1 MAKRTLGL
9 AKAAKA
15 KKQKKEQEH
24 QESSASPDEESSSS
38 NQLTIELPEE
48 IDANDEISQLKGLHK
63 TYLQSE
69 RDNELL
75 VNGIIHECDRLLR
88 ENDSENKQPLPAVFH
103 AIYAIALA
111 ELSKFHTEELDKVKE
126 FFIAALER
134 VELGLEKNPNDINLL
149 VAKTKILLDQ
159 ISLQYIAPLTLESDV
174 KELDKEIDE
183 LLDAALSVYE
193 SVEARAKELKDYS
206 IFDDSETLDI
216 LEALDDILDIVD
228 NFGKENQGDDG
239 SDKDDDEDDD
249 EEEKSV
255 ELAETHPLYKIKN
268 SDKYDQWWRDH
279 THLYLDN
286 LEKLENGSPELK
298 REVCHRLGQSY
309 LRESE
314 VPYSV
319 FTTLKYDNEYD
330 GIEELEGLT
339 EKEAQKI
346 SQELITKALDY
357 LKQAKDEE
365 DPETWVSIAEAMI
378 SLGNLYEV
386 DSKEQEDLYLEAE
399 KILKRAN
406 NVTNGKFQEELDN
419 LLP

>member
-24 QESSASPDEESSSS
+24 QEISASPDEESSSS

-228 NFGKENQGDDG
+228 NFGKENQ
-239 SDKDDDEDDD
+239 
-249 EEEKSV
+249 EEKSV

-319 FTTLKYDNEYD
+319 FTTLKYDMK
-330 GIEELEGLT
+330 
-339 EKEAQKI
+339 KEAQKI

-399 KILKRAN
+399 KILKGQIMSPMEN
-406 NVTNGKFQEELDN
+406 SKKN
-419 LLP
+419 

>member
-24 QESSASPDEESSSS
+24 QEISASPDEESSSS

-134 VELGLEKNPNDINLL
+134 VESGLEKNPNDINLL

-239 SDKDDDEDDD
+239 SDEDDEEDDD

-319 FTTLKYDNEYD
+319 FTKLKYDDEYD

>member
-24 QESSASPDEESSSS
+24 QEISASPDEESSSS

>member
-1 MAKRTLGL
+1 MATRTLGL

-24 QESSASPDEESSSS
+24 QEISASPDEESSSS

-159 ISLQYIAPLTLESDV
+159 ILLQYIAPLTLESDV

-314 VPYSV
+314 VPYLV

>member
-15 KKQKKEQEH
+15 KKQKKEQVH
-24 QESSASPDEESSSS
+24 QESSDEESSSE

-63 TYLQSE
+63 TYLESE

-75 VNGIIHECDRLLR
+75 VNGLIHECDRLLR
-88 ENDSENKQPLPAVFH
+88 ENDTENKSPLPPVFH
-103 AIYAIALA
+103 AIYATALA

-126 FFIAALER
+126 YFTAALER
-134 VELGLEKNPNDINLL
+134 VELGLQQNPNDITLL
-149 VAKTKILLDQ
+149 VTKTKILLDQ
-159 ISLQYIAPLTLESDV
+159 ISLQYIAPLTLESDT
-174 KELDKEIDE
+174 KELDREIDE
-183 LLDAALSVYE
+183 LLDATLSVYE
-193 SVEARAKELKDYS
+193 SVEARAKELNDYS
-206 IFDDSETLDI
+206 IFDDFETLDI

-228 NFGKENQGDDG
+228 NFGRKNQGDDD
-239 SDKDDDEDDD
+239 SDENDDDDED
-249 EEEKSV
+249 EEEESV
-255 ELAETHPLYKIKN
+255 ELSENHPLYKIKN

-286 LEKLENGSPELK
+286 LEKLENGSSELK
-298 REVCHRLGQSY
+298 REVCQRLGQSY
-309 LRESE
+309 LQESE

-319 FTTLKYDNEYD
+319 FTTLKYDDEYD

-339 EKEAQKI
+339 EKQAQEI

-357 LKQAKDEE
+357 LKRAKDEE
-365 DPETWVSIAEAMI
+365 DPETWVGIAEAMI

-386 DSKEQEDLYLEAE
+386 DSKQQDDLYVEAE
-399 KILKRAN
+399 KILKKAN
-406 NVTNGKFQEELDN
+406 NVTNGKFKEELDN
-419 LLP
+419 LLYKE

>member
-24 QESSASPDEESSSS
+24 QEISASPDEESSSS

-319 FTTLKYDNEYD
+319 FTKLKYDDEYD

>member
-75 VNGIIHECDRLLR
+75 LNGIIHECDRLLR

-134 VELGLEKNPNDINLL
+134 VESGLEKNPNDINLL

>member
-1 MAKRTLGL
+1 MNWAW
-9 AKAAKA
+9 
-15 KKQKKEQEH
+15 
-24 QESSASPDEESSSS
+24 
-38 NQLTIELPEE
+38 
-48 IDANDEISQLKGLHK
+48 
-63 TYLQSE
+63 
-69 RDNELL
+69 
-75 VNGIIHECDRLLR
+75 
-88 ENDSENKQPLPAVFH
+88 
-103 AIYAIALA
+103 
-111 ELSKFHTEELDKVKE
+111 
-126 FFIAALER
+126 
-134 VELGLEKNPNDINLL
+134 KNPNDINLL

-159 ISLQYIAPLTLESDV
+159 ILLQYIAPLTLESDV

-298 REVCHRLGQSY
+298 EK
-309 LRESE
+309 
-314 VPYSV
+314 SV
-319 FTTLKYDNEYD
+319 IDWDNLIYENLKYH
-330 GIEELEGLT
+330 IW
-339 EKEAQKI
+339 
-346 SQELITKALDY
+346 Y
-357 LKQAKDEE
+357 L
-365 DPETWVSIAEAMI
+365 PH
-378 SLGNLYEV
+378 
-386 DSKEQEDLYLEAE
+386 
-399 KILKRAN
+399 
-406 NVTNGKFQEELDN
+406 
-419 LLP
+419 